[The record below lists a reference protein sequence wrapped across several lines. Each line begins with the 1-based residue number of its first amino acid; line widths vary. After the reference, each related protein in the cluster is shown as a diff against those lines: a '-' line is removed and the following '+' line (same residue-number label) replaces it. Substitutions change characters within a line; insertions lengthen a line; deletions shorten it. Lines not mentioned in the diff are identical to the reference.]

1 MTITISARS
10 ILRAPLDAFQF
21 LSQQG
26 QGPNAH
32 KHTTWKHP
40 ILVCLLHYTITT
52 AILLPLHDYYV
63 QLFNLD
69 TSINIG
75 TTIGIGDMN
84 NTNTNMII
92 NTHPQDKSQQI
103 AAFTIQY
110 FTLLIT
116 YRILQNKPSPLLQK
130 ACLYENTWLCN
141 STLYFGAIGLYTHRP
156 LLVTAHLIVVS
167 IDQILWYV
175 DLTGWFLSSSSS
187 RGKIK
192 RFPIGVA
199 KYLTWPETSVAT
211 RVTCTHH
218 LWTIPVLLYG
228 CWCWTLTHGNG
239 SGDGNG
245 NVSIG
250 GGGNGDGNGLTLQ
263 DFMGA
268 AAYGFSAIVMSL
280 SVGLSRW
287 MTPFFITDEDAH
299 AANAST
305 NANANANAN
314 AKTSTKY
321 LNVNLSHELWKDITF
336 EFLQI
341 QHDNPSTGM
350 YLFRLL
356 WRWQLLNGIV
366 FVLVLRPLSLWFF
379 L

>member
-1 MTITISARS
+1 MTTTISARS
-10 ILRAPLDAFQF
+10 VIRAPLDLFQF
-21 LSQQG
+21 LSQQQGQG

-52 AILLPLHDYYV
+52 AILLPLHDYYI
-63 QLFNLD
+63 QFFNLN
-69 TSINIG
+69 TGIG
-75 TTIGIGDMN
+75 TGIDMN
-84 NTNTNMII
+84 NTNTNDSTNTNMINI
-92 NTHPQDKSQQI
+92 LHAQDKSQQI
-103 AAFTIQY
+103 ASFTIQY

-116 YRILQNKPSPLLQK
+116 YRILQNKTSPLLQK

-156 LLVTAHLIVVS
+156 LLVTSHLIAVS

-175 DLTGWFLSSSSS
+175 DLTGFVLS
-187 RGKIK
+187 RGGT
-192 RFPIGVA
+192 FPIGVA
-199 KYLTWPETSVAT
+199 KYLTWPETSFAT

-239 SGDGNG
+239 DVSGFGDGDG
-245 NVSIG
+245 D
-250 GGGNGDGNGLTLQ
+250 GNGDGNQGQGQLTLK

-287 MTPFFITDEDAH
+287 MTPFFITDVHAHDAK
-299 AANAST
+299 
-305 NANANANAN
+305 
-314 AKTSTKY
+314 AKTGTNTKY
-321 LNVNLSHELWKDITF
+321 LNVNLSHELWRDITF
-336 EFLQI
+336 DFLQI
-341 QHDNPSTGM
+341 QHDNPSTGI

-356 WRWQLLNGIV
+356 WRWQLLNGII
-366 FVLVLRPLSLWFF
+366 FVLVLRPLSQWFF
-379 L
+379 V